1 MRKKFLIKPR
11 LQFRH
16 LLWNLSVII
25 VCCFAGYFLFETMLR
40 TSSPI
45 KVLSLEEWLAI
56 RTLLRAGFLVILM
69 LLSIAVG
76 IENYLLFHS
85 IVGPIY
91 ALEKGLKKMTD
102 GDWGEEVRIRD
113 TDQLKELIL
122 AFEEMRKIVR
132 ERLLAQE
139 KTSQIL
145 ADELE
150 KVLSNVTVENISDIR
165 AKLKQ
170 IREQAEKKAA

>member
-1 MRKKFLIKPR
+1 MRKHFLIKPK

-16 LLWNLSVII
+16 LVWNLSVMIL
-25 VCCFAGYFLFETMLR
+25 CCFVGYFLFETLLKA
-40 TSSPI
+40 SAPI
-45 KVLSLEEWLAI
+45 KVLSPEDWLSI
-56 RTLLRAGFLVILM
+56 RTILRAGFFVIL
-69 LLSIAVG
+69 LLLTIAVG
-76 IENYLLFHS
+76 LENYLLFHS

-102 GDWGEEVRIRD
+102 GDWGEEVKIRD

-145 ADELE
+145 SEELE
-150 KVLSNVTVENISDIR
+150 KVLSNVTVENISEIR